1 MLDDVHFLAITG
13 ATLMHIHDQLEQA
26 YDRGDLEDLDYDEST
41 GILTI
46 TTPDNTTFL
55 LSRHGPSGQLWLA
68 SPVSGGLHF
77 EYNQQEQSWVLPDG
91 RTLKAIL
98 AQELEQKAKIHVVL

>member
-1 MLDDVHFLAITG
+1 MLDDAHFIAVTG

-26 YDRGDLEDLDYDEST
+26 YDRGDLEDLDYDEAA

-46 TTPDNTTFL
+46 TTPDEVTFL

-68 SPVSGGLHF
+68 SPFSGGLHF
-77 EYNQQEQSWVLPDG
+77 EYNQQEAAWTLPDG
-91 RTLKAIL
+91 RKLNALL
-98 AQELEQKAKIHVVL
+98 AQELDEHAGIHVVL